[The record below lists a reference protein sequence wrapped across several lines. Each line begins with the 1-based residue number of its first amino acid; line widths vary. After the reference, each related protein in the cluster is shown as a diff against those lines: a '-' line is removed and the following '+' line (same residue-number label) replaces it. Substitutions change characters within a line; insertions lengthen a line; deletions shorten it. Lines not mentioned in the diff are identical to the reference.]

1 MAPRDGRPTLLD
13 TALDR
18 LLGLV
23 DRARVHTTRQGL
35 DLAHCESDRSVH
47 RLRVR
52 ADRRTARIL
61 TDALSYQPGLLD
73 VRATALD
80 ICLYLSNLA
89 DVSAGQRQ
97 DRALTDV
104 LHQAAGAAGALAD
117 ALTDAAYTTLPVPNP
132 DPEPRPGVRIPLDT
146 V

>member
-18 LLGLV
+18 LLRLV
-23 DRARVHTTRQGL
+23 DRARVHTTRPGL
-35 DLAHCESDRSVH
+35 DHANADSDRTVH
-47 RLRVR
+47 QLRVR

-61 TDALSYQPGLLD
+61 TDALSYQPGLVD

-89 DVSAGQRQ
+89 DVSNGQGQ
-97 DRALTDV
+97 DRALTDA
-104 LHQAAGAAGALAD
+104 LYQAAGAAGALAD
-117 ALTDAAYTTLPVPNP
+117 ALTDAAYTTLPDPTP
-132 DPEPRPGVRIPLDT
+132 DPVPQPGFRIPLDT